1 MGTNIKYHTYYTI
14 IQSDRKIMAMSSR
27 RRFGQRPPPV
37 SRLIKTI
44 LDRYP
49 DGQIFKVKLLLLW

>member
-1 MGTNIKYHTYYTI
+1 
-14 IQSDRKIMAMSSR
+14 MAANTHRS

-49 DGQIFKVKLLLLW
+49 DGQIFKVRLNVNFCCILIKQVTFVATLHRN

>member
-1 MGTNIKYHTYYTI
+1 
-14 IQSDRKIMAMSSR
+14 MAMSSR
-27 RRFGQRPPPV
+27 RPFGQRPPPV

-49 DGQIFKVKLLLLW
+49 DGQIFKVNFLLSLIHYLKITFITVGIDSKC